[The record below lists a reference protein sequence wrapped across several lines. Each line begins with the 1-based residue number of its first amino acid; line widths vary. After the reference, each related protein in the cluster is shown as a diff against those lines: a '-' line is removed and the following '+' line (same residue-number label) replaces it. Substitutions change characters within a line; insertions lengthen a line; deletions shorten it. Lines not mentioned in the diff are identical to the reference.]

1 MSDNPVTKP
10 YCKDCKYYEPIG
22 FYGWERKMYPE
33 DNQMKLSDF
42 IQSTQEGLMRG
53 LKTQWKT
60 GDEVFAWWM
69 DENINQ
75 MKLSD
80 FMDMNQEG

>member
-42 IQSTQEGLMRG
+42 I
-53 LKTQWKT
+53 
-60 GDEVFAWWM
+60 
-69 DENINQ
+69 
-75 MKLSD
+75 
-80 FMDMNQEG
+80 